1 MPNFTVR
8 TINSTY
14 SAQLELPNE
23 PDADAAHTAGVRGA
37 LMIARDEVHAGRTAV
52 AVELIVEDQGGRP
65 VRRSV
70 VSVSVAPLTTD
81 ALELRT

>member
-37 LMIARDEVHAGRTAV
+37 LMIARDEVHAGATAV

-81 ALELRT
+81 ALELRA